1 MASKLCGDGV
11 TIGSFQSWVTFLL
24 DISSDVGYYVAIPK
38 RSRLLWILML
48 ITLIAPHV
56 VNVFSIT
63 RIMEERDK
71 LRVEKARKR
80 YREEKKE
87 K

>member
-1 MASKLCGDGV
+1 MDKLMALEVGCDIGNI
-11 TIGSFQSWVTFLL
+11 TIGSFQSWVFFVL

-56 VNVFSIT
+56 ANVFNIT
-63 RIMEERDK
+63 RIFYNIIYNK
-71 LRVEKARKR
+71 
-80 YREEKKE
+80 
-87 K
+87 